1 MKKKLLTPIAA
12 LVVLAAIMLP
22 QVFYTVDETQL
33 AVITRLGEVVAVKTE
48 PGLAT
53 KTPFVETVNRF
64 DKRLLRIDVPVAS
77 MPDRESQ
84 FLDIDAYVRYR
95 IVDARKFLEKLQ
107 DEFTASARIGQVAIS
122 EIRAEV
128 GVRDRKDII
137 GGEPI
142 TQGDGTIVVEPRVDE
157 DGIPARDAMMA
168 LIRTRT
174 SKRVVESD
182 FGVEIV
188 DVRIKRADFPE
199 ATEMSIFQRMT
210 TERKVQADRLRA
222 EGEEQYLT
230 ITAAVDKQV
239 QGEILAEADRDGNIL
254 RGEGE
259 AEAISILANALEQDE
274 DFFEFRRS
282 LEAYTKIID
291 DGTTLVLSTESD
303 LLGFLEGPEKKVVTA
318 AKKEALA
325 DAKKKKEE

>member
-1 MKKKLLTPIAA
+1 MKKILTPIVA
-12 LVVLAAIMLP
+12 LLVLTAIMLP
-22 QVFYTVDETQL
+22 QVFYTVDETDL
-33 AVITRLGEVVAVKTE
+33 VVITRLGEVVDIKTE
-48 PGLAT
+48 PGLST

-95 IVDARKFLEKLQ
+95 IVDPKKFLEKLQ
-107 DEFTASARIGQVAIS
+107 DEFTASSRLGQIAIS

-142 TQGDGTIVVEPRVDE
+142 TKPDGSIVVEAKVDE
-157 DGIPARDAMMA
+157 NGIPAREAMMA
-168 LIRTRT
+168 LVRVRTT
-174 SKRVVESD
+174 KRVIESD

-239 QGEILAEADRDGNIL
+239 QGEILAEADRDANMR

-259 AEAISILANALEQDE
+259 AEAIRILADALAQDE

-282 LEAYTKIID
+282 LEAYRAFVD
-291 DGTTLVLSTESD
+291 DKTTLVLSTNSD
-303 LLGFLEGPEKKVVTA
+303 LLAYLEGPVKKATVATP
-318 AKKEALA
+318 
-325 DAKKKKEE
+325 

>member
-1 MKKKLLTPIAA
+1 
-12 LVVLAAIMLP
+12 
-22 QVFYTVDETQL
+22 
-33 AVITRLGEVVAVKTE
+33 
-48 PGLAT
+48 
-53 KTPFVETVNRF
+53 
-64 DKRLLRIDVPVAS
+64 
-77 MPDRESQ
+77 
-84 FLDIDAYVRYR
+84 
-95 IVDARKFLEKLQ
+95 LEKLQ
-107 DEFTASARIGQVAIS
+107 DEFTASSRLGQIAIS

-142 TQGDGTIVVEPRVDE
+142 TKPDGSIVVEAKVDE
-157 DGIPARDAMMA
+157 NGIPAREAMMA
-168 LIRTRT
+168 LVRVRTT
-174 SKRVVESD
+174 KRVIESD

-239 QGEILAEADRDGNIL
+239 QGEILAEADRDANMR

-259 AEAISILANALEQDE
+259 AEAIRILADALAQDE

-282 LEAYTKIID
+282 LEAYRAFVD
-291 DGTTLVLSTESD
+291 DKTTLVLSTNSD
-303 LLGFLEGPEKKVVTA
+303 LLAYLEGPVKKATVATP
-318 AKKEALA
+318 
-325 DAKKKKEE
+325 